1 MFLGYWGTI
10 VKYFPHTC
18 ILMVLNAI
26 TMDYTSLDIL
36 LSIVFY
42 IIEYLYVINNN
53 DFAAVIQ

>member
-1 MFLGYWGTI
+1 
-10 VKYFPHTC
+10 
-18 ILMVLNAI
+18 MVLNAI

-53 DFAAVIQ
+53 DSAVVIQ